1 MLINKQANPYSNSYQ
16 PAAISAVQDLALLLK
31 MKDPTLIREL

>member
-1 MLINKQANPYSNSYQ
+1 MTINNQCNSNSYKYQ
-16 PAAISAVQDLALLLK
+16 PVVISAVQDLALLLK